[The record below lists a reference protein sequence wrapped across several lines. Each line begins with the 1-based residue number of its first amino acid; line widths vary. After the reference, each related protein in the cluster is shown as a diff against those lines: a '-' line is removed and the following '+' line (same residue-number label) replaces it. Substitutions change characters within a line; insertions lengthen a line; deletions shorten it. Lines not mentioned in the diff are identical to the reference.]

1 MGSRRETPFFWRNIA
16 GRPAIIVNKQIYNGD
31 FIWVDSGD
39 ANADNNVGSNEA
51 PCSTYAGAE
60 ALATANQ
67 GDVIIIRP
75 GHAESLTAAI
85 ALAKAGILTLGLTW
99 GTLRPTFT
107 SITNAVAALTVTGA
121 NRRFMGLR
129 FICNIASQTESIDVA
144 ADDVII
150 DGNEFREGSATGLGF
165 ITADT
170 VDNDSDRLTVVN
182 NVFYA
187 PTAGNYNQA
196 IEIAK
201 DHDEIT
207 IEGNKIYGDFDEA
220 CVQIP
225 TAGNACTNIRIV
237 GNELSNLLT
246 GQHAIQIIGT
256 AVTGRIARNECET
269 DTQAAT
275 IDGAA
280 CSRFGNTWCDVDGSN
295 DEEGIPVDA
304 AIAGGVD
311 DSTAAILVDTGT
323 TLPATLG
330 TPADTDLATDIANA
344 AVAAGTALIITKTI
358 TSSDIPDD
366 GASPLDE
373 PLTGAASGSL
383 VLEEIIMQTD
393 GTGLVNPTTIQVV
406 CDNAKGLTGGT
417 VPLWDEATANLGAN
431 ATINNALADVN
442 NLPITLETTKK
453 LYINGDDGVGTG
465 GGTVDVTMVFRRITA
480 GATIAAA

>member
-1 MGSRRETPFFWRNIA
+1 MATTGRETQFHWRNIA
-16 GRPAIIVNKQIYNGD
+16 GRPAILVDKTLYNGD

-39 ANADNNVGSNEA
+39 SRADNSVGSNVA

-85 ALAKAGILTLGLTW
+85 ALAKAGILTIGLAW

-107 SITNAVAALTVTGA
+107 SITNAVAALTITGG

-150 DGNEFREGSATGLGF
+150 DGNEFREGSATGLSF

-170 VDNDSDRLTVVN
+170 LDGDSDRLQIIN
-182 NVFYA
+182 NTFYA
-187 PTAGNYNQA
+187 PTVGNYNQA

-220 CVQIP
+220 CIQIP
-225 TAGNACTNIRIV
+225 ADGKDCTNIRMV
-237 GNELSNLLT
+237 HNELSNLLS
-246 GQHAIQIIGT
+246 GQHAIQINST
-256 AVTGRIARNECET
+256 TCTGRIAYNDCET

-275 IDGAA
+275 IDGGA
-280 CSRFGNTWCDVDGSN
+280 CSRFGNLWCDVDGSN
-295 DEEGIPVDA
+295 DEEGIPVDS

-311 DSTAAILVDTGT
+311 DQTTSIGAINDTTTDSLHGKMGTDTEMGDVSFFDQINAQTPQIASKSTGDLTSFGATLALFTVTGDVWVRAGASMDVAVTSTSGTTTLGIGVAGNDACLCVQDTVDNTAFAVGDSWTLATAADANGAVMTG
-323 TLPATLG
+323 
-330 TPADTDLATDIANA
+330 DY
-344 AVAAGTALIITKTI
+344 VLIGNGDNII
-358 TSSDIPDD
+358 
-366 GASPLDE
+366 
-373 PLTGAASGSL
+373 LTGN
-383 VLEEIIMQTD
+383 V
-393 GTGLVNPTTIQVV
+393 
-406 CDNAKGLTGGT
+406 
-417 VPLWDEATANLGAN
+417 
-431 ATINNALADVN
+431 
-442 NLPITLETTKK
+442 
-453 LYINGDDGVGTG
+453 DD
-465 GGTVDVTMVFRRITA
+465 ITA
-480 GATIAAA
+480 GDMDVYVQWFKASDDGNVVAA